1 MSSANPRSTTLRA
14 FLLKRNGTVAL
25 NNATPQSKLCREGF
39 TGGIRQRAGRDDH
52 VSCHAAKTHCGI
64 VNARE
69 NNNRKRTMSYID
81 STLLAGEHVIYR
93 TRLHWL
99 LFMVPVLFSA
109 CILAPIAWFLA
120 SGTWSHYAWIPLAIC
135 AVILL
140 ATYIKRQSSDFAVTN
155 KRVMMKVGVF
165 STRSI
170 ELVLNK
176 VEAIAVNQSLMGRIF
191 GYGDIVVTGS
201 GGTKESF
208 SHIQGPLA
216 FRRAVQSVTDTQATS
231 GQPAPPA
238 SGPISTQ

>member
-1 MSSANPRSTTLRA
+1 
-14 FLLKRNGTVAL
+14 
-25 NNATPQSKLCREGF
+25 
-39 TGGIRQRAGRDDH
+39 
-52 VSCHAAKTHCGI
+52 
-64 VNARE
+64 
-69 NNNRKRTMSYID
+69 MSYID
-81 STLLAGEHVIYR
+81 GNLLAGEQVVYR

-99 LFMVPVLFSA
+99 LFMMPVLFTA
-109 CILAPIAWFLA
+109 IILLPIAWLLA
-120 SGTWSHYAWIPLAIC
+120 KGTWSHYAWIPLALGL
-135 AVILL
+135 VILL

-201 GGTKESF
+201 GGTKEAF

-216 FRRAVQSVTDTQATS
+216 FRRAVQSVTDTHSIPLQTS
-231 GQPAPPA
+231 VAVDGSVPP
-238 SGPISTQ
+238 G

>member
-1 MSSANPRSTTLRA
+1 
-14 FLLKRNGTVAL
+14 
-25 NNATPQSKLCREGF
+25 
-39 TGGIRQRAGRDDH
+39 
-52 VSCHAAKTHCGI
+52 
-64 VNARE
+64 
-69 NNNRKRTMSYID
+69 MSYID

-99 LFMVPVLFSA
+99 LFTAPVLFTA
-109 CILAPIAWFLA
+109 CILAPIAWFLYNQ
-120 SGTWSHYAWIPLAIC
+120 TWSHNYAWIPLAIG

-165 STRSI
+165 NTRSI

-216 FRRAVQSVTDTQATS
+216 FRRAVQSVTDTQAT
-231 GQPAPPA
+231 PAQSPPAA
-238 SGPISTQ
+238 SGPISAE